1 MNVLSSDRMREW
13 DRRAIADCAIPGLTL
28 MNRAG
33 SAVALAAGRLARLRG
48 EPAVA
53 LAAGKGNNGGDACV
67 AARCLLEDGFRVELL
82 LTASPDAFAGDA
94 RLAWMQAK
102 AAGVPHRVLPDAAAW
117 QGLMDESFP
126 RCGVVVDGLL
136 GTGAQGAPRGVVAE
150 AIRWILHA
158 RRACAVVAVDLPSGL
173 DADTGETPG
182 PAVLADLTITF
193 GAPKVGFVHPRAG
206 AFLGHLDVADIG
218 LPDSA
223 RPEEESPAT
232 CACIAAPELADEL
245 PRRPHDAHKGTFGHL
260 LVIGGSRGFCGAPAL
275 AAAGAL
281 NSGVGLVTA
290 TVPADALPVFAS
302 LVPGAMVHPVAAT
315 TGAMDRDSLARAIR
329 DPGAFTVAIAGPG
342 LSVCPGTEA
351 IVGDLLAGRSSRLLL
366 DADAL
371 NVFAG
376 RAASLR
382 RKPIADGPAVIL
394 TPHPGEAGRLLG
406 CTTAVVQ
413 ADRPAAARALADLTG
428 AVVVLKGAGTWVC
441 EPGQAP
447 WINLTGNAGMATGGS
462 GDVLAGIIGGLWA
475 QGMGAA
481 AAARLGVYLHGTAGD
496 WASWRNGPASLEPEA
511 IATGMGAAFRWLEG
525 FRRTPG
531 GAR

>member
-1 MNVLSSDRMREW
+1 MNFLSSDRMREW

-33 SAVALAAGRLARLRG
+33 SAVAQAAGRLARLRG
-48 EPAVA
+48 ERSVV

-67 AARCLLEDGFRVELL
+67 AARCLLADGFRVELL
-82 LTASPDAFAGDA
+82 LTAPHEAFVGDA
-94 RLAWMQAK
+94 RLAWMHAK
-102 AAGVPHRVLPDAAAW
+102 AAGVPHRVLPDAASW
-117 QGLMDESFP
+117 QALSDESFP
-126 RCGVVVDGLL
+126 RGGVVVDGLL
-136 GTGAQGAPRGVVAE
+136 GTGSQGAPRGVVAD
-150 AIRWILHA
+150 ASRWIAQA
-158 RRACAVVAVDLPSGL
+158 RHACAVVAVDLPSGL

-182 PAVLADLTITF
+182 PVVRADLTITF
-193 GAPKVGFVHPRAG
+193 GAPKAGFLHPYAG

-223 RPEEESPAT
+223 RPAEESPAT
-232 CACIAAPELADEL
+232 CACIAAPELADAL

-281 NSGVGLVTA
+281 HSGVGLVTA
-290 TVPADALPVFAS
+290 VAPADSLPMFAA
-302 LVPGAMVHPVAAT
+302 LVPGAMLHPVAT
-315 TGAMDRDSLARAIR
+315 KDGAMNRSALASAIR
-329 DPGAFTVAIAGPG
+329 APGSFTVVVAGPG
-342 LSVCPGTEA
+342 LSVGPGTEE
-351 IVGDLLAGRSSRLLL
+351 IVGDLLAGRSDRLLL

-382 RKPIADGPAVIL
+382 RNSVGDGPTAIL
-394 TPHPGEAGRLLG
+394 TPHPGEAARLLG
-406 CTTAVVQ
+406 CSSAAVQ
-413 ADRPAAARALADLTG
+413 ADRPAAARTLADLTG

-447 WINLTGNAGMATGGS
+447 WINLTGNSGMATGGS
-462 GDVLAGIIGGLWA
+462 GDVLSGVIGGLWA
-475 QGMGAA
+475 QGMRAA

-496 WASWRNGPASLEPEA
+496 WASWRNGTASLAPEE
-511 IATGMGAAFRWLEG
+511 IAANLGAAFRWLDG
-525 FRRTPG
+525 FRRTLRD
-531 GAR
+531 AI